1 MSETATKPQV
11 KVSDVLELLNQGKD
25 RKEIAEHYGIPVSVM
40 ARTVWQHPKLKNK
53 KAKKQYDIVIED
65 DTVDP
70 AQTTLEQLI
79 AEVETEGIAEAN
91 AAEAVVEEVATQE
104 NVEATSETVEE
115 EAQDMTN
122 NPWSNPIEESEE
134 APSEEEQQ

>member
-40 ARTVWQHPKLKNK
+40 ARTVWQHPKLKNR

-70 AQTTLEQLI
+70 AQTTLEQQI
-79 AEVETEGIAEAN
+79 AEVEAEGVAEAN
-91 AAEAVVEEVATQE
+91 AEAVVEEVAIQE

-115 EAQDMTN
+115 GQEMTN
-122 NPWSNPIEESEE
+122 SPWSNPVEESEE
-134 APSEEEQQ
+134 APSEEEEQ

>member
-53 KAKKQYDIVIED
+53 KVPSCENQNQKSADFSELRRNPSIRFG
-65 DTVDP
+65 
-70 AQTTLEQLI
+70 AC
-79 AEVETEGIAEAN
+79 N
-91 AAEAVVEEVATQE
+91 AL
-104 NVEATSETVEE
+104 NS
-115 EAQDMTN
+115 
-122 NPWSNPIEESEE
+122 SCCCCC
-134 APSEEEQQ
+134 

>member
-53 KAKKQYDIVIED
+53 KAKKQYDIVVED

-70 AQTTLEQLI
+70 AQTTLEQQI
-79 AEVETEGIAEAN
+79 AEVEAEGVAEAN
-91 AAEAVVEEVATQE
+91 AEAVVEEVATQE

-115 EAQDMTN
+115 EAQEMTN
-122 NPWSNPIEESEE
+122 NPWSNPVEESEE